1 MPPRMKPAEPRPARS
16 TNPLAVWARQGIES
30 FVAAQ
35 KILLDL
41 TAQQN
46 ALLIGMIRERL
57 SEPGFQPGVA
67 LAKMADKGVENFT
80 TAGKILLDF
89 AAGETGL
96 MVDGVKKGL
105 RLPGPIAGVAEVFRH
120 RVDTLIGLHKR
131 LLDAA
136 AEQTHA
142 VTEAYRDG
150 KGFKAVE
157 GVVELTRRGI
167 EDFVETEKE
176 FLDLATEEVGTALKG
191 GKETREPAVD
201 RTKMVSKLAREG
213 VEKYIEAQKKLL
225 ELAIHQFETMGEVVE
240 RPEPRKKAHTSFAE
254 LTEKSVHNL
263 VNAQKSLM
271 DLAIKPIRK
280 AAPPEARRVARR
292 PVRGKRVAAETPAA
306 A

>member
-1 MPPRMKPAEPRPARS
+1 MAPKTKSAPRQVAS
-16 TNPLAVWARQGIES
+16 TSPLTVWARQGIES

-57 SEPGFQPGVA
+57 SEPGFQPGAA

-96 MVDGVKKGL
+96 VVDGVKKGL
-105 RLPGPIAGVAEVFRH
+105 RLSAPVAGAAEVFRH
-120 RVDTLIGLHKR
+120 RVETLIGLQKR

-136 AEQTHA
+136 AEQTHVA
-142 VTEAYRDG
+142 ARSYREG
-150 KGFKAVE
+150 KGLRAME
-157 GVVELTRRGI
+157 GVVELTRRGV
-167 EDFVETEKE
+167 EDFVDTEKK
-176 FLDLATEEVGTALKG
+176 FLDLATGEVSTVLRG
-191 GKETREPAVD
+191 GKEVHEPAGD
-201 RTKMVSKLAREG
+201 RSRLVSKLAREG
-213 VEKYIEAQKKLL
+213 VAKYIEAQKKLL
-225 ELAIHQFETMGEVVE
+225 DLAIQQFEAKDEVAE
-240 RPEPRKKAHTSFAE
+240 RPEPHRKTHTTLAE
-254 LTEKSVHNL
+254 LTEKSVHN
-263 VNAQKSLM
+263 VVRAQKSLM

-280 AAPPEARRVARR
+280 GVQAQIHKVGRR
-292 PVRGKRVAAETPAA
+292 PVRGRKSALEASAA

>member
-1 MPPRMKPAEPRPARS
+1 MAPRMKPVSRPATS

-41 TAQQN
+41 TAQEN

-57 SEPGFQPGVA
+57 SEPGIRPGLA

-80 TAGKILLDF
+80 AAGKILLDF
-89 AAGETGL
+89 AAGEANL

-105 RLPGPIAGVAEVFRH
+105 RLPAPVAGMAEVVRH
-120 RVDTLIGLHKR
+120 RVETLIGLQKR
-131 LLDAA
+131 LLEAA

-142 VTEAYRDG
+142 VAESYREG
-150 KGFKAVE
+150 KGVRAVE
-157 GVVELTRRGI
+157 GLVELTRRGV
-167 EDFVETEKE
+167 EDFVDTEKR
-176 FLDLATEEVGTALKG
+176 FLDLASGEVSTVLRG
-191 GKETREPAVD
+191 GKEVREPAGD
-201 RTKMVSKLAREG
+201 RSKLLSKLAREG
-213 VEKYIEAQKKLL
+213 VDKYVEAQKRLL
-225 ELAIHQFETMGEVVE
+225 ELAIEQFEAKGEVPE
-240 RPEPRKKAHTSFAE
+240 RPEPRKKPHTSFAE

-263 VNAQKSLM
+263 VRAQKSLM

-280 AAPPEARRVARR
+280 SPAVDAHRAARRTARGR
-292 PVRGKRVAAETPAA
+292 RAAVEAA

>member
-1 MPPRMKPAEPRPARS
+1 MPPRMKEPEHRTVRS

-46 ALLIGMIRERL
+46 SLLIGMIRERL
-57 SEPGFQPGVA
+57 SEPGFQPGMA
-67 LAKMADKGVENFT
+67 LARMADKGVENFT

-105 RLPGPIAGVAEVFRH
+105 KLPAAVGGAAELFRH
-120 RVDTLIGLHKR
+120 RVETLIGLQKR

-136 AEQTHA
+136 AEQTHVA
-142 VTEAYRDG
+142 TESYREGKGLRALEGVTEFA
-150 KGFKAVE
+150 
-157 GVVELTRRGI
+157 RRGM

-176 FLDLATEEVGTALKG
+176 FLDLATEEVSTALRG
-191 GKETREPAVD
+191 GKEAREPGD
-201 RTKMVSKLAREG
+201 RSKIVSKLAREG
-213 VEKYIEAQKKLL
+213 VEKYIDAQKKLL
-225 ELAIHQFETMGEVVE
+225 ELAIQQFEAKGEVE
-240 RPEPRKKAHTSFAE
+240 RPEARKKARTSFAE
-254 LTEKSVHNL
+254 LTEKSVHNI
-263 VNAQKSLM
+263 VAAQKSLM
-271 DLAIKPIRK
+271 DLAIKPMRKGAPVVPHKVVRRPGRGRK
-280 AAPPEARRVARR
+280 AAEAM
-292 PVRGKRVAAETPAA
+292 AA